1 MPIFLM
7 EEGMRRHA
15 MLSAMLPCLLLCAL
29 VSSPIAAEKRVI
41 TEQDLFRF
49 VWIADP
55 QISPDGSRVA
65 YVRVHVNDKK
75 EGYETEIW
83 MVPTRGGEPVRLTG
97 GPRDGGPR
105 WSPDGSRLVFT
116 RSIDK
121 DGQPQPPQLY
131 VLPMGGGE
139 AWPLTSLPK
148 GAGAPAWSPD
158 GKSVAF
164 LSNTTDEDI
173 AKAEKKKDAAPGDSE
188 RESDVRI
195 VTLAIYRQDNE
206 GYAEPKR
213 HSHIWTVAVPARS
226 GDKVVPKPI
235 TSGPFD
241 EGSPTW
247 SHDGTQICFNAD
259 RSLEPYYE
267 LPTVTLYAVPAS
279 GGEVRSVVSMDGIV
293 GPFRF
298 DPGGRQVAFIGG
310 VTRPAHSYD
319 QPRLYVSDAA
329 PGSRPRVVAP
339 DLDRDVG
346 SDIIGDQHAPRGGG
360 DETLVWTADG
370 RSVVVAVSD
379 HGTANLR
386 RFDLKS
392 GRAQMVTTGNQEVS
406 AWTATPDGSRIVV
419 LVSTPTDLAD
429 LYLVGG
435 DGKLTRLT
443 RVNQELFSELK
454 LSEPEE
460 VEYSSFDGKK
470 MQAWVQKPPDFDP
483 RKKYPLILDI
493 HGGPHAAYGY
503 NFFHEFQSMAARGYV
518 VLYPNPRGSTTY
530 GQEFGNIIQYRYPG
544 DDAKDLLAG
553 VDDLIRRGYVDEH
566 RLGVTGGSGGG
577 ILTSWLIGHSN
588 RFAAA
593 VSQRSISDWSA
604 WWYAADFT
612 LFQPTWFKGAP
623 WEQADD
629 YRARSPLSY
638 VKDIKTPLMLI
649 EGEADYRTPPAT
661 GGEEMFRAL
670 KYLRRPVVM
679 VRFPGE
685 SHELSRSGAP
695 WHRVERLQHIINWFD
710 IHLQGKEL
718 HLYDIPGSEAPPKS
732 AADPGSPAGG
742 ARSSLE

>member
-7 EEGMRRHA
+7 EERMRRRA
-15 MLSAMLPCLLLCAL
+15 MSFAVLPCLLLLCAV
-29 VSSPIAAEKRVI
+29 VSSPLAAGKRPI

-65 YVRVHVNDKK
+65 FVRVHVNEKK

-83 MVPTRGGEPVRLTG
+83 MVSTRGEPPLRWTS
-97 GPRDGGPR
+97 GPRDSSPR
-105 WSPDGSRLVFT
+105 WSPDGSRLVFA
-116 RSIDK
+116 RSVDK
-121 DGQPQPPQLY
+121 DGQPQPAQLF

-139 AWPLTSLPK
+139 AWSLTSLPK

-173 AKAEKKKDAAPGDSE
+173 TKAEKKKDAASGDSE

-213 HSHIWTVAVPARS
+213 HSHIWTVGVPATS
-226 GDKVVPKPI
+226 GDKVAPKPI
-235 TSGPFD
+235 TSGPYD

-247 SHDGTQICFNAD
+247 SYDGTQIYFNAD

-267 LPTVTLYAVPAS
+267 LPTVALYAVPAS
-279 GGEVRSVVSMDGIV
+279 GGDVRPVVSMDGIV

-298 DPGGRQVAFIGG
+298 GPGGRQVAFIGG

-329 PGSRPRVVAP
+329 PGSRPRAVST

-360 DETLVWTADG
+360 DETLVWAADG
-370 RSVVVAVSD
+370 RPGIVPVSD
-379 HGTANLR
+379 RGTANLR

-460 VEYSSFDGKK
+460 VEYTSFDGKK

-544 DDAKDLLAG
+544 DGAKDPLAG
-553 VDDLIRRGYVDEH
+553 GDE
-566 RLGVTGGSGGG
+566 
-577 ILTSWLIGHSN
+577 
-588 RFAAA
+588 
-593 VSQRSISDWSA
+593 
-604 WWYAADFT
+604 
-612 LFQPTWFKGAP
+612 P
-623 WEQADD
+623 
-629 YRARSPLSY
+629 ARPRY
-638 VKDIKTPLMLI
+638 GD
-649 EGEADYRTPPAT
+649 EPPP
-661 GGEEMFRAL
+661 R
-670 KYLRRPVVM
+670 
-679 VRFPGE
+679 
-685 SHELSRSGAP
+685 
-695 WHRVERLQHIINWFD
+695 
-710 IHLQGKEL
+710 
-718 HLYDIPGSEAPPKS
+718 
-732 AADPGSPAGG
+732 
-742 ARSSLE
+742 